1 MTKLQ
6 DVNVYVY
13 HDMHADEYVVRL
25 ATPKL
30 DMALC
35 ACQGKDEALVVC
47 AIVESLKSAC
57 GVTWL
62 VTEEHCETI
71 PVKVEVKDIEQW
83 RKMRETIDAT
93 VLAFEELADW

>member
-1 MTKLQ
+1 MTKLP

-35 ACQGKDEALVVC
+35 AC
-47 AIVESLKSAC
+47 
-57 GVTWL
+57 
-62 VTEEHCETI
+62 
-71 PVKVEVKDIEQW
+71 
-83 RKMRETIDAT
+83 RKERTRR
-93 VLAFEELADW
+93 